1 VVSIS
6 CTDFDLA
13 GSYFD
18 ETAHRIRVVVPT
30 AMLELGS
37 ANARVTYTYSDGGT
51 GAPSADVTVECA
63 NEIVAD
69 VSQLGI
75 PTGSSVSMVDLQGTD
90 VCGNEYR
97 FRGTLRFPAPST
109 GPGGL
114 SRPECS

>member
-1 VVSIS
+1 VSLS

-13 GSYFD
+13 GSSFD
-18 ETAHRIRVVVPT
+18 ETAQRIRVVVPT

-37 ANARVTYTYSDGGT
+37 ASARVTYTYSDGGT
-51 GAPSADVTVECA
+51 GAPSADVSVDCV

-75 PTGSSVSMVDLQGTD
+75 PSGSSVSIVDLEGTD

-97 FRGTLRFPAPST
+97 FRGTLRFPAPAAA
-109 GPGGL
+109 GAV
-114 SRPECS
+114 SRPDCF